1 MVAQEEAA
9 GSRWQSIFKG
19 HGRTACAGSARGF
32 AASASPSDENETGE
46 TVKEKGKPAA
56 GKAQRKTRA
65 KSKEKA
71 EDGGADGGAQ
81 AGTTLTLK
89 DLAEFASA
97 EEGDHDETK
106 FGRAARK
113 PGFPS
118 VDVSSLA
125 AALGKKGPAPL
136 LPEGLPKGLRL
147 ELLSGP
153 EVTVRPEVATFLRSV
168 LSGGDQSEGCSKRL
182 VSGPRGSGKSVLLAL
197 LAACARLQ
205 GWVVLYVPTA
215 TSLTSGGRFKFCE
228 RTGLWDNPDACSR
241 VIADLAAAHRGDLV
255 DLGLSHLLP
264 NEDGAEGDDEESA
277 DALCDLISSLAGQ
290 TSKPFLVCVDDY
302 NALFG
307 YTGYREV
314 SGRKVS
320 PHDLKSVCALRMLE
334 RPEIVRGAAVCSA
347 SASLPIRSGTRVAS
361 DGDVE
366 EHVAKGLTYEEAVAV
381 WGKRGQSEPKP
392 RSREE
397 QTLRNFVM
405 GVSGNGHAIRD
416 YAAML

>member
-1 MVAQEEAA
+1 MIVEDAD
-9 GSRWQSIFKG
+9 
-19 HGRTACAGSARGF
+19 
-32 AASASPSDENETGE
+32 AS
-46 TVKEKGKPAA
+46 
-56 GKAQRKTRA
+56 
-65 KSKEKA
+65 
-71 EDGGADGGAQ
+71 
-81 AGTTLTLK
+81 
-89 DLAEFASA
+89 
-97 EEGDHDETK
+97 
-106 FGRAARK
+106 
-113 PGFPS
+113 
-118 VDVSSLA
+118 
-125 AALGKKGPAPL
+125 
-136 LPEGLPKGLRL
+136 
-147 ELLSGP
+147 
-153 EVTVRPEVATFLRSV
+153 
-168 LSGGDQSEGCSKRL
+168 
-182 VSGPRGSGKSVLLAL
+182 
-197 LAACARLQ
+197 
-205 GWVVLYVPTA
+205 
-215 TSLTSGGRFKFCE
+215 
-228 RTGLWDNPDACSR
+228 
-241 VIADLAAAHRGDLV
+241 
-255 DLGLSHLLP
+255 
-264 NEDGAEGDDEESA
+264 DDEESA

-397 QTLRNFVM
+397 QPLRNFVM